1 MESYL
6 SQLLTRDAEGLDG
19 RRDPELLG
27 RYFETLA
34 LNTAG
39 IAADKTLYDAAGIS
53 RATAISYE
61 RLLANL
67 FVLDLLPAWSSNKLS
82 RLIKARKRY
91 ITDPSL
97 LAASLRLDE
106 LAVMRD
112 GGLLGRVIE
121 TFVLAQIRPE
131 VELSS
136 FRPRLYHLREKNGRH
151 EIDLLAELS
160 VGNVVAIEIKA
171 TAAPKREDAKHLE
184 WLQEELGER
193 FLAGAVLHTGPRP
206 FRLSERIFALPICTL
221 WG

>member
-1 MESYL
+1 VPGPARSIHSDIAKDPLQPERAAAVAD
-6 SQLLTRDAEGLDG
+6 LLRECLDIH
-19 RRDPELLG
+19 
-27 RYFETLA
+27 T
-34 LNTAG
+34 
-39 IAADKTLYDAAGIS
+39 AAGNS
-53 RATAISYE
+53 RYE
-61 RLLANL
+61 PLR
-67 FVLDLLPAWSSNKLS
+67 P
-82 RLIKARKRY
+82 RKRY

-97 LAASLRLDE
+97 LAASLRIDE

-160 VGNVVAIEIKA
+160 VGNVVAIEMKA
-171 TAAPKREDAKHLE
+171 TAAPKREDARHLE
-184 WLQEELGER
+184 WLRERLGER
-193 FLAGAVLHTGPRP
+193 FLGGAVLHTGPRP